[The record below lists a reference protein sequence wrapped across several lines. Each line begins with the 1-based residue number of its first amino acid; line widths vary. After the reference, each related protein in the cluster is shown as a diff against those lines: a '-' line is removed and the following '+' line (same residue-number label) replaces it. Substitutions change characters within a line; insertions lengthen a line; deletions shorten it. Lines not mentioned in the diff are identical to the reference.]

1 MIRFEYNSSSSIDSD
16 VEDDCRNP
24 ITNGPTPTQNRRNLL
39 LSTRTRTS
47 LSSDDEKKKKN
58 MFSHS
63 MRHIY
68 ETMIES
74 VLQKLLFQWRQQR
87 QNYHSQKSTKPYLK
101 FHRRSRISSQSPST
115 NNMTI
120 VTPFT
125 LPLRRR
131 YSFCVRFVF
140 LLLIILGTVWNGT
153 PVHASWIDPDTPKEA
168 RTTTALNVKAPPPV
182 PPSSTTKHHT
192 TTTRQ
197 SESPTAAPTSSTS
210 APTTSPTISPS
221 AFPTYD
227 PERIYELVFSDEFNV
242 PHREFYDGA
251 DPRWTAMDK
260 NDYTN
265 DALHYYSPNNV
276 RTNEQGELVITSQAS
291 ETDIV
296 GFDDVKLQRTHV
308 RKHFKS
314 AMIQSWNKFCI
325 TGGILEAKVTLPGQH
340 NVGGLWPAFWL
351 LGNLARHTYVGSSEH
366 IWPFAATNCTT
377 GNKTSRQQ
385 KISGCDKVSHYGMES
400 YLGRGSPE
408 IDIFEVQPGNIPS
421 NTGPF
426 LKSPVGQPFM
436 SSSYQVAPGRSNN
449 RPGSGEWPGPGQ
461 WYKGLMG
468 GANASLNI
476 LFYGTYNH
484 FRDDVDPA
492 KEDYW
497 SDAISYNRQLDE
509 SHFSRSHIYRLEW
522 DVPSNTS
529 HGYLHWFLDD
539 ELVYSIDGK
548 GIGESD
554 NGAEISSE
562 PSYIIMNTAISKQ
575 WGFPIQ
581 CPNNC
586 PCKVYNCNSKRW
598 QDLCGFSM
606 GFCKMMQSQPEY
618 KIDWVRAYQDPND
631 PKQKVGC
638 STPERP
644 TRKYILA
651 HEKVYKTETDEHPLK
666 GISTGLGSCDP
677 HAVGMIPS
685 ACGGSGHGR
694 CTPGH
699 VCECDQGWTGPHC
712 LAYIAYDDIEYDVA
726 DRIADVGFI
735 PPRIA
740 PLTLWGS
747 LTGLVTLLFIGML
760 YRRRLAIWEPVP
772 DVSEEYLAAA
782 RKYHYFHRRGM
793 SV

>member
-1 MIRFEYNSSSSIDSD
+1 MGQLERNNYDGLPKTNGYRPNDSKALYRTSRGLAGVTTTQSSEHTNGHRSKKNLEFRFWTRTPRSPPQICRFSSSAT
-16 VEDDCRNP
+16 
-24 ITNGPTPTQNRRNLL
+24 ITR
-39 LSTRTRTS
+39 
-47 LSSDDEKKKKN
+47 
-58 MFSHS
+58 
-63 MRHIY
+63 
-68 ETMIES
+68 
-74 VLQKLLFQWRQQR
+74 
-87 QNYHSQKSTKPYLK
+87 
-101 FHRRSRISSQSPST
+101 
-115 NNMTI
+115 
-120 VTPFT
+120 
-125 LPLRRR
+125 LPLPLPIHR
-131 YSFCVRFVF
+131 F
-140 LLLIILGTVWNGT
+140 LLIVVVLMLTIYTNDFQSNHVQ
-153 PVHASWIDPDTPKEA
+153 ASWIDPATPMDA
-168 RTTTALNVKAPPPV
+168 RTTAALNVKAPPKD
-182 PPSSTTKHHT
+182 PPSETSKSHTSSSHHSH
-192 TTTRQ
+192 
-197 SESPTAAPTSSTS
+197 SESPTSAPTPSTS
-210 APTTSPTISPS
+210 SPTKSPTTSPS
-221 AFPTYD
+221 AYPTYD
-227 PERIYELVFSDEFNV
+227 PERLYELVFSDEFNV
-242 PHREFYDGA
+242 AHREFYDGA

-265 DALHYYSPNNV
+265 DALHYYSPQNV
-276 RTNEQGELVITSQAS
+276 RTNEQGELVITSQAAD
-291 ETDIV
+291 TDIV

-308 RKHFKS
+308 RKHFRS
-314 AMIQSWNKFCI
+314 AMLQSWNKFCI
-325 TGGILEAKVTLPGQH
+325 TGGILEAKVTMPGRH
-340 NVGGLWPAFWL
+340 DVGGLWPAFWL

-366 IWPFAATNCTT
+366 IWPFAATNCTA
-377 GNKTSRQQ
+377 GNQTSRIQ

-408 IDIFEVQPGNIPS
+408 IDIFEVQPGNIKA
-421 NTGPF
+421 NNGPF
-426 LKSPVGQPFM
+426 LKSSVGQPFM
-436 SSSYQVAPGRSNN
+436 SSSYQVAPGRSSN

-461 WYKGLMG
+461 WYSGLMG
-468 GANASLNI
+468 GANTSMNI

-509 SHFSRSHIYRLEW
+509 SHFNRSHIYRLEW
-522 DVPSNTS
+522 DVPSNVS
-529 HGYLHWFLDD
+529 HGYLHWYLDD

-548 GIGESD
+548 GISD
-554 NGAEISSE
+554 SGYGAEISSE
-562 PSYIIMNTAISKQ
+562 PSYIILNTAISKQ
-575 WGFPIQ
+575 WGFPLQ

-644 TRKYILA
+644 TRKFILA

-666 GISTGLGSCDP
+666 GVSTGLGSCDP
-677 HAVGMIPS
+677 HAVGMIQQ

-699 VCECDQGWTGPHC
+699 VCECDEGWTGPHC
-712 LAYIAYDDIEYDVA
+712 LANAAYDDIEYDVA

-735 PPRIA
+735 PPRVA

-747 LTGLVTLLFIGML
+747 LGAMVTLLFIGML

-782 RKYHYFHRRGM
+782 KKYHYFHRRGM